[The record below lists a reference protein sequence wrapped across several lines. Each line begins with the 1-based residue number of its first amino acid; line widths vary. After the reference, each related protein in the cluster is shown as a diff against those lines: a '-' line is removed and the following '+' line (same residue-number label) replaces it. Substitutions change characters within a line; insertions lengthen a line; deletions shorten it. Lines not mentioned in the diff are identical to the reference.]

1 MKKILVTTLCALAL
15 SIGVIGAG
23 ADQTKDLGKKKAT
36 VHTKEVQLMMT
47 DPGGM

>member
-1 MKKILVTTLCALAL
+1 MKKCVITTLCALAL

-23 ADQTKDLGKKKAT
+23 ADKTIDLGKEKLD
-36 VHTKEVQLMMT
+36 VHTVQVQSMKV

>member
-1 MKKILVTTLCALAL
+1 MKKFLVTTLCALAL

-23 ADQTKDLGKKKAT
+23 ADNTKDLGKEKVD
-36 VHTKEVQLMMT
+36 VHTVKVQSMKV